1 MKPTGVPRAGIRIG
15 VGIQSLSML
24 AIFVLVNYLSF
35 QHFYRADFSRSQKFA
50 LAEQSKRVLREL
62 KKPVEIT
69 VVASPTFVSPVNQIF
84 GDVRSLL
91 AELEFSGRERIRVN
105 YVDPTRDLSR
115 MRELQEKHHFAS
127 ADNLVILNYDGRTR
141 LVSMAEMADFDFRPM
156 AQGDA
161 PRLLAFRGEQVLTG
175 AMIALLRPEDQT
187 VYFLTGHGEAGIG
200 TGSTIS
206 VLLDYLGKQNIKV
219 ASLSLAATDMIP
231 ADAAAVVV
239 VAPRF
244 DIEEREAVI
253 LRAWWAKR
261 GRLLV
266 LLDPDAETPR
276 LHEVLADAGVRP
288 RNDRVLRTVQLA
300 FATGILRD
308 VTGIVLPTSQ
318 MTQRLAGATIL
329 FPGATQSLL
338 LDDEAANRDKIQLRA
353 LVEPAEEFWG
363 ESDFAP
369 NNPDGVRYDDGR
381 DNGQPLTI
389 AASADR
395 GGTEDDRVE
404 VQTSR
409 LVVVGS
415 SQFVLDSDIKPSGLD
430 FVLGSVNSL
439 LGRSKVAG
447 VAPKAVAHFAL
458 NLTDRQLGLIAL
470 FTMIAIPA
478 LAALSGV
485 VVWWRRRA

>member
-1 MKPTGVPRAGIRIG
+1 MKSSGVPRTGIRIG
-15 VGIQSLSML
+15 VGIQTISIL
-24 AIFVLVNYLSF
+24 AVFVLVNYLSF
-35 QHFYRADFSRSQKFA
+35 QYFARRDYSRSQKFA
-50 LAEQSKRVLREL
+50 LAEQTKRVLREL

-69 VVASPTFVSPVNQIF
+69 VIASPTFVSPVSQIF

-91 AELEFSGRERIRVN
+91 AELQFSGRERIRVD

-115 MRELQEKHHFAS
+115 MRELQERHHFAT
-127 ADNLVILNYDGRTR
+127 ADNLLILTYDGRTR
-141 LVSMAEMADFDFRPM
+141 LVSMADMADFDFRPV
-156 AQGDA
+156 AQGDP
-161 PRLLAFRGEQVLTG
+161 PRLLAFRGEQALTG

-187 VYFLTGHGEAGIG
+187 VYFLTGHGEPDI
-200 TGSTIS
+200 TSGSPIS
-206 VLLDYLGKQNIKV
+206 VLVDYLLKQNVKI
-219 ASLSLAATDMIP
+219 ASLSLAATDAIP
-231 ADAAAVVV
+231 SDAAAVVV

-244 DIEEREAVI
+244 DLEEREAVI

-276 LHEVLADAGVRP
+276 LHSVLGDAGVRP
-288 RNDRVLRTVQLA
+288 RKDRVLRTIQLA

-308 VTGIVLPTSQ
+308 VTGVVLPTSQ

-329 FPGATQSLL
+329 FPGATQSLA
-338 LDDEAANRDKIQLRA
+338 LDEEFANREKIQLRK

-363 ESDFAP
+363 ETDFAP
-369 NNPDGVRYDDGR
+369 NNPAGVRYDDGR

-395 GGTEDDRVE
+395 GGIEDDRVE

-409 LVVVGS
+409 LIVVGS
-415 SQFVLDSDIKPSGLD
+415 AQFVFDSEIKPSGLD
-430 FVLGSVNSL
+430 FVLGSVNAL
-439 LGRSKVAG
+439 LDRTKVAG
-447 VAPKAVAHFAL
+447 LAPKNVAHFAL
-458 NLTDRQLGLIAL
+458 NLTDRQLGMIAL
-470 FTMIAIPA
+470 FTMIVIPG

-485 VVWWRRRA
+485 IAWWRRRS